1 MKTDTRIQ
9 PCQKTRLV
17 QKNGRDLSVQHHK
30 YYIKPK
36 SNICADKSR
45 TLIVAQNSLL
55 FVLQKKFLICK
66 NSSIRKVSTILG
78 SYICKQNPCNH
89 KGRQEWKVQLMR
101 RPQYAGQ
108 CMRKGT
114 LSVSSTHHT
123 CTPFQ
128 HLPLYRMTNVCT
140 ASFFSP
146 TPIVSPMHNSV
157 NS

>member
-1 MKTDTRIQ
+1 MKTDTRIK

-30 YYIKPK
+30 YYIQTKIKYMCRWDFDCCSKLTPL
-36 SNICADKSR
+36 CA
-45 TLIVAQNSLL
+45 T
-55 FVLQKKFLICK
+55 KKIFLICK

-78 SYICKQNPCNH
+78 SYICKQNPCKQ

-128 HLPLYRMTNVCT
+128 HLPIYQMTNVCT

-146 TPIVSPMHNSV
+146 TPIASPMHNSI